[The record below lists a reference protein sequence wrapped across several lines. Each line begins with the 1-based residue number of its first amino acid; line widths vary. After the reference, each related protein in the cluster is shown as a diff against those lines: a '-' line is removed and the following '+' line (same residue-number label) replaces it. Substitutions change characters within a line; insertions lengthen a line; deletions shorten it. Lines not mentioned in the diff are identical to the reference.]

1 MGWWLDSGYEYYNSV
16 RNDLVATLSKASE
29 SFLSYVPP
37 MGIYETLYAF
47 QDAFG
52 STMGEKGTHPW
63 SQGFPLTIQLPNG
76 PEMPTNVH
84 LDAEDLKYPKAWGLP
99 ELRKAIAGYYNHY
112 YNAGIDYEN
121 VMVFAGGRPGLVA
134 LLMFLQPDINIR
146 IASTEYTPYYDMLR
160 LLQLKYSLV
169 DSHGDNHFSPSVQDY
184 INTNDTDRNLVMLSN
199 PCNPTGIIRCGNDL
213 KNLVEKASYG
223 SSGLLIDEAYELF
236 HDPPT
241 SALSYIDNI
250 NHSNLFISGAATKG
264 LQAPGIRI
272 GWVVAANR
280 YIKILGNFSS
290 FGMGGVSRPSQLYA
304 LALLQRKRTDL
315 IHKAIPEFYADQRQR
330 YGDAFADLGLDL
342 FSGDGGFYHWC
353 RLPGELTAAE
363 LNSRLFKYG
372 AAILKGTDCDMARRE
387 ENSPLRQFFRFSFG
401 PLLPESFE
409 SDIEFLRMALS

>member
-1 MGWWLDSGYEYYNSV
+1 MVS
-16 RNDLVATLSKASE
+16 TLSKASE

-47 QDAFG
+47 QVAFG
-52 STMGEKGTHPW
+52 VTMGEMGTHPW
-63 SQGFPLTIQLPNG
+63 SQGFPLTSQLPGG

-99 ELRKAIAGYYNHY
+99 ALREAIAGYYNHY

-146 IASTEYTPYYDMLR
+146 IAATEYTPYYDMLR
-160 LLQLKYSLV
+160 LLQRKYSLV
-169 DSHGDNHFSPSVQDY
+169 DSHAENHFFPSVQDY
-184 INTNDTDRNLVMLSN
+184 VKTDDSVRNLVMLSN
-199 PCNPTGIIRCGNDL
+199 PCNPTGVTRSGNEL
-213 KNLVEKASYG
+213 KALVEKASYG
-223 SSGLLIDEAYELF
+223 SFGLLIDEAYELF
-236 HDPPT
+236 HEPPAT
-241 SALSYIDNI
+241 ALGYIEDI
-250 NHSNLFISGAATKG
+250 NRSNLFISGAATKG

-272 GWVVAANR
+272 GWVVAAKH
-280 YIKILGNFSS
+280 YIEILGNFSS

-304 LALLQRKRTDL
+304 LDLLQQERTDL
-315 IHKAIPEFYADQRQR
+315 AHKAIPEFYAGQRQR

-363 LNSRLFKYG
+363 LNGRLFKYG
-372 AAILKGTDCDMARRE
+372 AAVLKGTDCDMARRGDS
-387 ENSPLRQFFRFSFG
+387 SPLRQFFRFSFG

-409 SDIEFLRMALS
+409 SDIEILRKVLS

>member
-1 MGWWLDSGYEYYNSV
+1 
-16 RNDLVATLSKASE
+16 
-29 SFLSYVPP
+29 
-37 MGIYETLYAF
+37 MGIYEILYTF

-52 STMGEKGTHPW
+52 AAMGEKGTHPW
-63 SQGFPLTIQLPNG
+63 SQGFPLTSQLPGG

-99 ELRKAIAGYYNHY
+99 ALREAIAGYYNHY

-134 LLMFLQPDINIR
+134 LLLFLQPDINIR
-146 IASTEYTPYYDMLR
+146 IAATEYTPYYDMLS
-160 LLQLKYSLV
+160 LLQRKYSLV
-169 DSHGDNHFSPSVQDY
+169 DSHAENHFFPSVQDY
-184 INTNDTDRNLVMLSN
+184 VNTGDAVRNLVMLSN
-199 PCNPTGIIRCGNDL
+199 PCNPTGVTRSGNEL
-213 KNLVEKASYG
+213 KALVEKASYG
-223 SSGLLIDEAYELF
+223 SFGLLIDEAYELF
-236 HDPPT
+236 HEPPAT
-241 SALSYIDNI
+241 ALGYIEDI
-250 NHSNLFISGAATKG
+250 NRSNLFISGAATKG

-272 GWVVAANR
+272 GWVVAAKH
-280 YIKILGNFSS
+280 YIEILGNFSS

-304 LALLQRKRTDL
+304 LELLQQERTDL
-315 IHKAIPEFYADQRQR
+315 AHKAIPEFYGGQRQR

-372 AAILKGTDCDMARRE
+372 AAILKGTDCDMARQE
-387 ENSPLRQFFRFSFG
+387 DNSPLRQFFRFSFG

>member
-1 MGWWLDSGYEYYNSV
+1 M
-16 RNDLVATLSKASE
+16 SKASE

-47 QDAFG
+47 ADAFG
-52 STMGEKGTHPW
+52 TPMGEIGTHPW
-63 SQGFPLTIQLPNG
+63 SQGFPLTTQLPGG
-76 PEMPTNVH
+76 PEMPTNVN
-84 LDAEDLKYPKAWGLP
+84 LDADDLKYPKAWGLP
-99 ELRKAIAGYYNHY
+99 ELREAIAGYYNHY

-134 LLMFLQPDINIR
+134 LLLFLQPDINIR
-146 IASTEYTPYYDMLR
+146 IAATEYTPYYDMLS
-160 LLQLKYSLV
+160 LLQRKYSLV
-169 DSHGDNHFSPSVQDY
+169 NSHAENHFFPSVQDY
-184 INTNDTDRNLVMLSN
+184 VNTCDAVRNLVMLSN
-199 PCNPTGIIRCGNDL
+199 PCNPTGVTRSGNEL
-213 KNLVEKASYG
+213 KALVEKASYG
-223 SSGLLIDEAYELF
+223 SFGLLIDEAYELF
-236 HDPPT
+236 HEPPG
-241 SALSYIDNI
+241 SALSYIEDI

-272 GWVVAANR
+272 GWVVAAKR
-280 YIKILGNFSS
+280 YIEILGNFSS

-304 LALLQRKRTDL
+304 LALLQRERTDL
-315 IHKAIPEFYADQRQR
+315 IHKALPEFYGGQRQR

-372 AAILKGTDCDMARRE
+372 AAILKGTDCDMARRGDS
-387 ENSPLRQFFRFSFG
+387 SPLRQFFRFSFG

-409 SDIEFLRMALS
+409 SDIEILRKVLS

>member
-1 MGWWLDSGYEYYNSV
+1 MVS
-16 RNDLVATLSKASE
+16 TLSKASE

-47 QDAFG
+47 QVAFG
-52 STMGEKGTHPW
+52 VTMGEMGTHPW
-63 SQGFPLTIQLPNG
+63 SQGFPLTSQLPGG

-99 ELRKAIAGYYNHY
+99 ALREAIAGYYNHY

-146 IASTEYTPYYDMLR
+146 IAATEYTPYYDMLR
-160 LLQLKYSLV
+160 LLQRKYSLV
-169 DSHGDNHFSPSVQDY
+169 DSHAENHFFPSVQDY
-184 INTNDTDRNLVMLSN
+184 VNTDDSVRNLVMLSN
-199 PCNPTGIIRCGNDL
+199 PCNPTGVTRSGKKL
-213 KNLVEKASYG
+213 KALVEKASYG
-223 SSGLLIDEAYELF
+223 SFGLLIDEAYELF
-236 HDPPT
+236 HEPPAT
-241 SALSYIDNI
+241 ALGYIEDI
-250 NHSNLFISGAATKG
+250 NRSNLFISGAATKG

-272 GWVVAANR
+272 GWVVAAKH
-280 YIKILGNFSS
+280 YIEILGNFSS

-304 LALLQRKRTDL
+304 LDLLQQERTDL
-315 IHKAIPEFYADQRQR
+315 AHKAIPEFYAGQRQR

-372 AAILKGTDCDMARRE
+372 AAILKGTDCDMERRGDS
-387 ENSPLRQFFRFSFG
+387 SPLRQFFRFSFG

>member
-1 MGWWLDSGYEYYNSV
+1 MVS
-16 RNDLVATLSKASE
+16 TLSKSSE

-37 MGIYETLYAF
+37 MGIYEILYAF

-52 STMGEKGTHPW
+52 AAMGEKGTHPW
-63 SQGFPLTIQLPNG
+63 SQGFPLTSQLPGG
-76 PEMPTNVH
+76 PEMPTNVQ

-99 ELRKAIAGYYNHY
+99 ALREAIAGYYNHY

-146 IASTEYTPYYDMLR
+146 IAATEYTPYYDMLR
-160 LLQLKYSLV
+160 LLQRKYSLV
-169 DSHGDNHFSPSVQDY
+169 DSHAENHFFPSVQDY
-184 INTNDTDRNLVMLSN
+184 VKTDDSVRNLVMLSN
-199 PCNPTGIIRCGNDL
+199 PCNPTGVTRSGNEL
-213 KNLVEKASYG
+213 KALVEKASYG
-223 SSGLLIDEAYELF
+223 SFGLLIDEAYELF
-236 HDPPT
+236 HEPPAT
-241 SALSYIDNI
+241 ALGYIEDI
-250 NHSNLFISGAATKG
+250 NRSNLFISGAATKG

-272 GWVVAANR
+272 GWVVAAKH
-280 YIKILGNFSS
+280 YIEILGNFSS

-304 LALLQRKRTDL
+304 LELLQQERTDL
-315 IHKAIPEFYADQRQR
+315 AHKAIPEFYASQRQR

-372 AAILKGTDCDMARRE
+372 AAILKGTDCDMARQE
-387 ENSPLRQFFRFSFG
+387 DNSPLRQFFRFSFG

>member
-1 MGWWLDSGYEYYNSV
+1 
-16 RNDLVATLSKASE
+16 
-29 SFLSYVPP
+29 
-37 MGIYETLYAF
+37 MGIYEILYAF

-52 STMGEKGTHPW
+52 AAMGEKGTHPW
-63 SQGFPLTIQLPNG
+63 SQGFPLTSQLPGG

-84 LDAEDLKYPKAWGLP
+84 LDAEDLKYPKSWGLP
-99 ELRKAIAGYYNHY
+99 ALREAIAGYYNHY

-146 IASTEYTPYYDMLR
+146 IAATEYTPYYDMLR
-160 LLQLKYSLV
+160 LLQRKYSLV
-169 DSHGDNHFSPSVQDY
+169 DSHAENHFFPSVQDY
-184 INTNDTDRNLVMLSN
+184 VNTDHSVRNLVMLSN
-199 PCNPTGIIRCGNDL
+199 PCNPTGVTRSGNEL
-213 KNLVEKASYG
+213 KALVEKASYG
-223 SSGLLIDEAYELF
+223 SFGLLIDEAYELF
-236 HDPPT
+236 QEPPAT
-241 SALSYIDNI
+241 ALGYIEDI
-250 NHSNLFISGAATKG
+250 NCSNLFISGAATKG

-272 GWVVAANR
+272 GWVVAAKH
-280 YIKILGNFSS
+280 YIEILGNFSS
-290 FGMGGVSRPSQLYA
+290 FGMGGVSRPSQVYA
-304 LALLQRKRTDL
+304 LDLLQQERTDL
-315 IHKAIPEFYADQRQR
+315 AHKAIPEFYASQRQR

-372 AAILKGTDCDMARRE
+372 AAILKGTDCDMARQE
-387 ENSPLRQFFRFSFG
+387 DNSPLRQFFRFSFG

>member
-1 MGWWLDSGYEYYNSV
+1 
-16 RNDLVATLSKASE
+16 LVSTLSKSSE

-37 MGIYETLYAF
+37 MGIYEILYAF

-52 STMGEKGTHPW
+52 AAMGEKGTHPW
-63 SQGFPLTIQLPNG
+63 SQGFPLTSQLPGG

-99 ELRKAIAGYYNHY
+99 ALREAIAGYYNHY

-146 IASTEYTPYYDMLR
+146 IAATEYTPYYDMLR
-160 LLQLKYSLV
+160 LLQRKYSLV
-169 DSHGDNHFSPSVQDY
+169 DSHVENHFFPSVQDY
-184 INTNDTDRNLVMLSN
+184 VKTDDSVRNLVMLSN
-199 PCNPTGIIRCGNDL
+199 PCNPTGVTRSGNEL
-213 KNLVEKASYG
+213 KALVEKASYG
-223 SSGLLIDEAYELF
+223 SFGLLIDEAYELF
-236 HDPPT
+236 HEPPAT
-241 SALSYIDNI
+241 ALGYIEDI
-250 NHSNLFISGAATKG
+250 NRSNLFISGAATKG

-272 GWVVAANR
+272 GWVVAAKH
-280 YIKILGNFSS
+280 YIEILGNFSS

-304 LALLQRKRTDL
+304 LELLQQERTDL
-315 IHKAIPEFYADQRQR
+315 AHKAIPEFYASQRQR

-372 AAILKGTDCDMARRE
+372 AAILKGTDCDMARQE
-387 ENSPLRQFFRFSFG
+387 DNSPLRQFFRFSFG

>member
-1 MGWWLDSGYEYYNSV
+1 M
-16 RNDLVATLSKASE
+16 SKASE

-47 QDAFG
+47 QVAFG
-52 STMGEKGTHPW
+52 VTMGEMGTHPW
-63 SQGFPLTIQLPNG
+63 SQGFPLTSQLPGG

-99 ELRKAIAGYYNHY
+99 ALREAIAGYYNHY

-146 IASTEYTPYYDMLR
+146 IAATEYTPYYDMLR
-160 LLQLKYSLV
+160 LLQRKYSLV
-169 DSHGDNHFSPSVQDY
+169 DSHVENHFFPSVQDY
-184 INTNDTDRNLVMLSN
+184 VKTDVSVRNLVMLSN
-199 PCNPTGIIRCGNDL
+199 PCNPTGVTRSGNEL
-213 KNLVEKASYG
+213 KALVEKASYG
-223 SSGLLIDEAYELF
+223 SFGLLIDEAYELF
-236 HDPPT
+236 HEPPAT
-241 SALSYIDNI
+241 ALGYIEDI
-250 NHSNLFISGAATKG
+250 NRSNLFISGAATKG

-272 GWVVAANR
+272 GWVVAAKH
-280 YIKILGNFSS
+280 YIEILGNFSS

-304 LALLQRKRTDL
+304 LELLQQERTDL
-315 IHKAIPEFYADQRQR
+315 AHKAIPEFYASQRQR

-372 AAILKGTDCDMARRE
+372 AAILKGTDCDMARQE
-387 ENSPLRQFFRFSFG
+387 DNSPLRQFFRFSFG

>member
-1 MGWWLDSGYEYYNSV
+1 
-16 RNDLVATLSKASE
+16 
-29 SFLSYVPP
+29 
-37 MGIYETLYAF
+37 MGIYEILYAF

-52 STMGEKGTHPW
+52 AAMGEKGTHPW
-63 SQGFPLTIQLPNG
+63 SQGFPLTSQLPGG

-99 ELRKAIAGYYNHY
+99 ALREAIAGYYNHY

-146 IASTEYTPYYDMLR
+146 IAATEYTPYYDMLR
-160 LLQLKYSLV
+160 LLQRKYSLV
-169 DSHGDNHFSPSVQDY
+169 DSHAENHFFPSVQDY
-184 INTNDTDRNLVMLSN
+184 VNTDHSVRNLVMLSN
-199 PCNPTGIIRCGNDL
+199 PCNPTGVTRSGNEL
-213 KNLVEKASYG
+213 KALVEKASYG
-223 SSGLLIDEAYELF
+223 SFGLLIDEAYELF
-236 HDPPT
+236 HEPPAT
-241 SALSYIDNI
+241 ALGYIEDI
-250 NHSNLFISGAATKG
+250 NRSNLFISGAATKG

-272 GWVVAANR
+272 GWVVAAKH
-280 YIKILGNFSS
+280 YIEILGNFSS

-304 LALLQRKRTDL
+304 LELLQQERTDL
-315 IHKAIPEFYADQRQR
+315 AHKAIPEFYASQRQR

-372 AAILKGTDCDMARRE
+372 AAILKGTDCDMARQE
-387 ENSPLRQFFRFSFG
+387 DNSPLRQFFRFSFG

>member
-1 MGWWLDSGYEYYNSV
+1 M
-16 RNDLVATLSKASE
+16 SKSSE

-37 MGIYETLYAF
+37 MGIYEILYAF
-47 QDAFG
+47 RDAFG
-52 STMGEKGTHPW
+52 AAMGEKGTHPW
-63 SQGFPLTIQLPNG
+63 IQGFPLTSQLPGG

-99 ELRKAIAGYYNHY
+99 ALREAIAGYYNHY

-146 IASTEYTPYYDMLR
+146 IAATEYTPYYDMLR
-160 LLQLKYSLV
+160 LLQRKYSLV
-169 DSHGDNHFSPSVQDY
+169 DSHAENHFFPSVQDY
-184 INTNDTDRNLVMLSN
+184 VKTDDSVRNLVMLSN
-199 PCNPTGIIRCGNDL
+199 PCNPTGVTRSGNEL
-213 KNLVEKASYG
+213 KALVEKASYG
-223 SSGLLIDEAYELF
+223 SFGLLIDEAYELF
-236 HDPPT
+236 HEPPAT
-241 SALSYIDNI
+241 ALGYIEDI
-250 NHSNLFISGAATKG
+250 NRSNLFISGAATKG

-272 GWVVAANR
+272 GWVVAAKH
-280 YIKILGNFSS
+280 YIEILGNFSS

-304 LALLQRKRTDL
+304 LELLQQERTDL
-315 IHKAIPEFYADQRQR
+315 AHKAIPEFYASQRQR

-372 AAILKGTDCDMARRE
+372 AAILKGTDCDMARQE
-387 ENSPLRQFFRFSFG
+387 DNSPLRQFFRFSFG

>member
-1 MGWWLDSGYEYYNSV
+1 MVS
-16 RNDLVATLSKASE
+16 TLSKSSE

-37 MGIYETLYAF
+37 MGIYEILYAF

-52 STMGEKGTHPW
+52 AAMGEKGTHPW
-63 SQGFPLTIQLPNG
+63 SQGFPLTSQLPGG

-99 ELRKAIAGYYNHY
+99 ALREAIAGYYNHY

-146 IASTEYTPYYDMLR
+146 IAATEYTPYYDMLR
-160 LLQLKYSLV
+160 LLQRKYSLV
-169 DSHGDNHFSPSVQDY
+169 DSHAENHFFPSVQDY
-184 INTNDTDRNLVMLSN
+184 VKTDDSVRNLVMLSN
-199 PCNPTGIIRCGNDL
+199 PCNPTGVTRSGNEL
-213 KNLVEKASYG
+213 KALVEKASYG
-223 SSGLLIDEAYELF
+223 SFGLLIDEAYELF
-236 HDPPT
+236 HEPPAT
-241 SALSYIDNI
+241 ALGYIEDI
-250 NHSNLFISGAATKG
+250 NRSNLFISGAATKG

-272 GWVVAANR
+272 GWVVAAKH
-280 YIKILGNFSS
+280 YIEILGNFSS

-304 LALLQRKRTDL
+304 LELLQQERTDL
-315 IHKAIPEFYADQRQR
+315 AHKAIPEFYASQRQR

-372 AAILKGTDCDMARRE
+372 AAILKGTDCDMARQE
-387 ENSPLRQFFRFSFG
+387 DNSPLRQFFRFSFG

>member
-1 MGWWLDSGYEYYNSV
+1 
-16 RNDLVATLSKASE
+16 
-29 SFLSYVPP
+29 

-47 QDAFG
+47 QVAFG
-52 STMGEKGTHPW
+52 VTMGEMGTHPW
-63 SQGFPLTIQLPNG
+63 SQGFPLTSQLPGG

-99 ELRKAIAGYYNHY
+99 ALREAIAGYYNHY

-134 LLMFLQPDINIR
+134 LLLFLQPDINIR
-146 IASTEYTPYYDMLR
+146 IAATEYTPYYDMLR
-160 LLQLKYSLV
+160 LLQRKYSLV
-169 DSHGDNHFSPSVQDY
+169 DSHAENHFFPSVQDY
-184 INTNDTDRNLVMLSN
+184 VKTDDSVRNLVMLSN
-199 PCNPTGIIRCGNDL
+199 PCNPTGVTRSGNEL
-213 KNLVEKASYG
+213 KALVEKASYG
-223 SSGLLIDEAYELF
+223 SFGLLIDEAYELF
-236 HDPPT
+236 HEPPAT
-241 SALSYIDNI
+241 ALGYIEDI
-250 NHSNLFISGAATKG
+250 NRSNLFISGAATKG

-272 GWVVAANR
+272 GWVVAAKH
-280 YIKILGNFSS
+280 YIEILGNFSS

-304 LALLQRKRTDL
+304 LELLQQERTDL
-315 IHKAIPEFYADQRQR
+315 AHKAIPEFYASQRQR

-372 AAILKGTDCDMARRE
+372 AAILKGTDCDMARQE
-387 ENSPLRQFFRFSFG
+387 DNSPLRQFFRFSFG